1 MKSSCIF
8 GRRIIGICKIE
19 PARAWVPSH
28 LFHRIAERVE
38 TNSFREDTMTILT
51 SEQRQAVEPAGDQP
65 VPIVDPQTGVT
76 YYLVRADLFQE
87 MNELLEDERQ
97 RAAIAKQAKH
107 NAAARALG
115 AGLAIPPMA

>member
-8 GRRIIGICKIE
+8 GRPIIDSCRM
-19 PARAWVPSH
+19 ARSRVPSRR
-28 LFHRIAERVE
+28 FHRIAERAE
-38 TNSFREDTMTILT
+38 TDSFREETMTMLT
-51 SEQRQAVEPAGDQP
+51 SEQHQAVEQAGDQP
-65 VPIVDPQTGVT
+65 VPIVDPQTRDT

-115 AGLAIPPMA
+115 AGLPTPP